1 MEERAEIMTDRQF
14 EGMLRMILKIA
25 EGCPTR
31 EKILEAIEDLLEDK
45 RGRKDSKEERPDER
59 K

>member
-1 MEERAEIMTDRQF
+1 MTDKQW

-31 EKILEAIEDLLEDK
+31 EKIIEAIEDLLKDKYSRED
-45 RGRKDSKEERPDER
+45 SENENAFSVNHERADR
-59 K
+59 